1 MARFYVLPPRSVVTE
16 CMARSL
22 RLSLPGLPIPIHTME
37 DLLDVLQ
44 SAYDEEIEVFVLFRE
59 DVPDGVELDLA
70 LADGFGA
77 EFGDEV
83 TELRLTSN
91 GQLTA
96 KSWRLEAMPVR

>member
-1 MARFYVLPPRSVVTE
+1 MARFYLLPPRSIVAE

-22 RLSLPGLPIPIHTME
+22 RLSLPSLPLPVHTVE

-44 SAYDEEIEVFVLFRE
+44 SSCEEEDEVFVLFRE
-59 DVPDGVELDLA
+59 ELPDGPDLEQA

-83 TELRLTSN
+83 TELRFTAN

-96 KSWRLEAMPVR
+96 RSWRLDGMPVR